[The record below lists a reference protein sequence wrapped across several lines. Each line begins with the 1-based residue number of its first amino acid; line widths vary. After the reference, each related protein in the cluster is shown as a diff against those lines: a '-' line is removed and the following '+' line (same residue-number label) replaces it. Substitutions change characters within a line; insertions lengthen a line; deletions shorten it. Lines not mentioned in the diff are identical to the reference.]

1 VADETSRTDWE
12 LEQSDPHLKRLRG
25 VERAIEEL
33 IVEVDVGLKRSLS
46 VQQGYF
52 ATQTRYQRIIAIT
65 VVAAAIMHLLLL
77 TTHVIRSW

>member
-1 VADETSRTDWE
+1 VADERSKTDWE

-52 ATQTRYQRIIAIT
+52 CDAD
-65 VVAAAIMHLLLL
+65 
-77 TTHVIRSW
+77 